1 LEKVELRQGARQRFT
16 LDCPS
21 FQVADPY
28 VNMTAENIV
37 SGILEPL
44 ADNTYEDDGVTLAA
58 PITIS
63 IGTANIAKLNA
74 AQIAIATDK
83 NYTLA

>member
-1 LEKVELRQGARQRFT
+1 
-16 LDCPS
+16 
-21 FQVADPY
+21 
-28 VNMTAENIV
+28 V